1 MRVIPALI
9 AAAFAPSGLGF
20 CTQPDQA
27 VANVLVARA
36 CEAAQTAY
44 ERVATRVFRDFP
56 NLNLPYLWSYR
67 LLQSE
72 LQKYD
77 KPAKTL
83 QALKAHLERMHFLN
97 RIASRLAAGGKIG
110 QGYESVEYYL
120 AQAEFLAVQDDRQ
133 QRQAAGDKLIQ
144 ACQHRYEAAWKQVM
158 DYAEL
163 NGTIAP
169 FLSSAS
175 DVSQDWAT
183 AAIEIAR
190 DKRGRL
196 EAAKMYLQRAE
207 QIEKVTLRSFPE
219 KPPLQPVW
227 EAAFFC
233 ADAELLVNRNQA
245 GTDSTKRDRSLREA
259 RRNAASG
266 VYEFVWKNVL
276 EAHGSFERLYQWS
289 TRLRCASLDLV
300 ANNAERLN
308 AVAAPGQGW
317 RISRSGFIPRTGI
330 GA

>member
-110 QGYESVEYYL
+110 QGYESVEVL
-120 AQAEFLAVQDDRQ
+120 PGTSRVSGRARRPPATPSGW
-133 QRQAAGDKLIQ
+133 RQA
-144 ACQHRYEAAWKQVM
+144 YPSVP
-158 DYAEL
+158 
-163 NGTIAP
+163 T
-169 FLSSAS
+169 
-175 DVSQDWAT
+175 
-183 AAIEIAR
+183 
-190 DKRGRL
+190 
-196 EAAKMYLQRAE
+196 
-207 QIEKVTLRSFPE
+207 
-219 KPPLQPVW
+219 
-227 EAAFFC
+227 
-233 ADAELLVNRNQA
+233 
-245 GTDSTKRDRSLREA
+245 SLR
-259 RRNAASG
+259 
-266 VYEFVWKNVL
+266 
-276 EAHGSFERLYQWS
+276 GSVETGDGLCRAKWDY
-289 TRLRCASLDLV
+289 RA
-300 ANNAERLN
+300 
-308 AVAAPGQGW
+308 
-317 RISRSGFIPRTGI
+317 IS
-330 GA
+330 